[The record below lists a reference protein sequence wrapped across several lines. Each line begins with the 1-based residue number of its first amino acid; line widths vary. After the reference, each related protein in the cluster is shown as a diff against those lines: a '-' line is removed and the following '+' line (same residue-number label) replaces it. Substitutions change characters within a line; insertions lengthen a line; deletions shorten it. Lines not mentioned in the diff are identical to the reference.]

1 MRDDRFSETQA
12 FAGWVYAWL
21 GLTAAV
27 SLSSLALPPRI
38 PAWLWLWVGGSL
50 LLVFDLLC
58 LRTVITGQ
66 ELVVTLGALFPIY
79 RRRIP
84 LAEIA
89 RAEAVTY
96 SPLAD
101 YGGWG
106 IKWGRNGAAVN
117 ARGSRGVLLTLRS
130 GKRLLVGSQR
140 PDALAAALTAPR

>member
-12 FAGWVYAWL
+12 FADWVYAVL

-27 SLSSLALPPRI
+27 SLSSLALAPRVH
-38 PAWLWLWVGGSL
+38 AWLWVGSSL

-58 LRTVITGQ
+58 LRTVITER
-66 ELVVTLGALFPIY
+66 ELLVTLGALFPLY

-106 IKWGRNGAAVN
+106 IRWGRNGAAVN
-117 ARGSRGVLLTLRS
+117 ARGCRGVLLTLRC
-130 GKRLLVGSQR
+130 GKRLLIGSQR